1 MEFKAVAGW
10 RRSVRF
16 FEPWRE
22 VEREKI
28 QAIMEAVHRAP
39 RVLEVDF
46 VRTVVVYRDQLKDH
60 ELTAMKMPTTTAQV
74 DMAPVYVF
82 FYADL
87 EALPRA
93 ATGDNFRELMA
104 RGVLNRSHGWTESFL
119 EEQVLPYL
127 RGIIDHPDRITMR
140 TRTPDGDIE
149 GPSVSRA
156 HLSLARSAIGIAQ
169 EHALLAAFDE
179 GLGAQLSA
187 LNTNIANGILGVP
200 NTWTT
205 SSPMLLGYHG
215 ESRETGGQRPR
226 EPFEEDFF
234 EMRYGHPFYREP
246 AVVDRL
252 TAAEMIQP
260 TAPLPWRKDEL
271 RALARKFGLPD

>member
-1 MEFKAVAGW
+1 MEYKAAVGW

-22 VEREKI
+22 VEREKV
-28 QAIMEAVHRAP
+28 QAILEAVYRAP

-46 VRTVVVYRDQLKDH
+46 VRTVVVYRDELKPQ
-60 ELTAMKMPTTTAQV
+60 ELQAMKMPTTTAQV
-74 DMAPVYVF
+74 DMAPIYIF

-87 EALPRA
+87 EALNRA
-93 ATGDNFRELMA
+93 ADGSNYRELMA
-104 RGVLNRSHGWTESFL
+104 RGVLNPSHGWTETFI
-119 EEQVLPYL
+119 EQTVRPYL
-127 RGIIDHPDRITMR
+127 QAIIDAPDRITMR
-140 TRTPDGDIE
+140 VRTPDGDIE
-149 GPSVSRA
+149 GPTVSRA
-156 HLSLARSAIGIAQ
+156 HLNLARTAIGIAQ

-200 NTWTT
+200 PSWTT
-205 SSPMLLGYHG
+205 SSPLLLGYHG

-234 EMRYGHPFYREP
+234 ELRYGHPFYREP

-260 TAPLPWRKDEL
+260 VAPLPWRKDEL